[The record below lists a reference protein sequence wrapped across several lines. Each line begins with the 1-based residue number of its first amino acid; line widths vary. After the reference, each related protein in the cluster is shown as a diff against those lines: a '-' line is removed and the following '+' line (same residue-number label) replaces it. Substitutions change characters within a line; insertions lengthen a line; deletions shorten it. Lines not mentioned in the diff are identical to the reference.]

1 MFGQIAS
8 FLIQTFFSLFV
19 YLLLLRFLMQTCRA
33 PFRNPLGQFI
43 IALTDWAVRPMRRI
57 IPGAGGLDLATLLLA
72 WFTLIIKTLLLFALI
87 SGTVSLGVTLLLP
100 LIELARALLHVIILV
115 TIVQAILSWFG
126 SANPFSPVFD
136 ALTRPFY
143 NVFRR
148 IVPAVGGI
156 DLSPL
161 FVIVIAQIL
170 LIVLDNLTPMLL
182 TSL

>member
-57 IPGAGGLDLATLLLA
+57 IPGAAGLDMATLLLA
-72 WFTLIIKTLLLFALI
+72 WFALILKTLLLFALI

-126 SANPFSPVFD
+126 AANPFSPVFD